1 MRRGGGGWVRGGG
14 GKEETED
21 ETEKDEED
29 IDLCYKTFQSTLM
42 FQYRHTQEG
51 LIQVSATYGEFLKL

>member
-1 MRRGGGGWVRGGG
+1 MQINFAGLHFERRT
-14 GKEETED
+14 KHK
-21 ETEKDEED
+21 TEKDEED